1 MTLNEVFINTMKVKS
16 TNIMRLFFLLPIF
29 FFGLSSAIQ
38 AKDIPPRSNTV
49 VTDYIRLLSAGER
62 NALERKLVAYDDSTS
77 TQIAVVIDRT
87 LEGEDIFDYSYRLAE
102 SWGIGRGGEDNGVLI
117 YIAFQDR
124 KLYIHTGYGA
134 EGFLPDA
141 MVNRIIN
148 TVITPAF
155 RQERYYQG
163 LDEATN
169 IIMQLGSGQ
178 YYNDGSSDGSF
189 PPLAIVIILIVI
201 VIILSSLFNDKGDGG
216 GYYRGGRYDSG
227 GRRGGWTYIP
237 GGGWTSGGGG
247 GGGFGGGGFGGFG
260 GGSFG
265 GGGAGGS
272 W

>member
-1 MTLNEVFINTMKVKS
+1 MNLNVVFNNTIKVKS
-16 TNIMRLFFLLPIF
+16 TILMRLFLLLPLFAF
-29 FFGLSSAIQ
+29 FLNASVQ
-38 AKDIPPRSNTV
+38 AKDIPPRSNTI
-49 VTDYIRLLSAGER
+49 VTDYIRLLSPSER

-77 TQIAVVIDRT
+77 TQIAVVIDRS

-102 SWGIGRGGEDNGVLI
+102 AWGIGGGPEDNGILI
-117 YIAFQDR
+117 YIAIQDR
-124 KLYIHTGYGA
+124 KLFIHTGYGA

-141 MVNRIIN
+141 MVNRIIE
-148 TVITPAF
+148 TVIKPAF

-169 IIMQLGSGQ
+169 IIMQLGSGE
-178 YYNDGSSDGSF
+178 YYNDGESDGF

-201 VIILSSLFNDKGDGG
+201 VIILSSLFGDKGDGG

-237 GGGWTSGGGG
+237 GGGWSSGGGS
-247 GGGFGGGGFGGFG
+247 GGFGGGGGFGGFG